1 MSDYKVCRLSSKF
14 LHAGGFPNLIF
25 IIFLYTLNLYFSKV
39 ILQGK
44 FRHFSL
50 YSDPSLVV
58 FILQDLQ

>member
-1 MSDYKVCRLSSKF
+1 MSDYRFVDFPVSFFMWVASLTSF
-14 LHAGGFPNLIF
+14 L
-25 IIFLYTLNLYFSKV
+25 LYFYIHYLYFSKV

-50 YSDPSLVV
+50 YSDPSQVV